1 MRRTLSKPTDIRR
14 YLNHVVSVGALIILM
29 PLLIA
34 TLPFLKRLAS
44 AIYTSTLVLF
54 ILGLYLISISI
65 IMNHGSR
72 GKRTS

>member
-1 MRRTLSKPTDIRR
+1 
-14 YLNHVVSVGALIILM
+14 LIILM

-54 ILGLYLISISI
+54 ILGLYLISINI